1 MLGNQERNQTKWSKL
16 NAIGSGRSRNWT
28 VLKVNG
34 LEIVLSWKW
43 TGPNMN
49 DGSILSW
56 IMTIWR
62 PYLFNK
68 CTWLGCKEVTC
79 STKNLQWMFYM
90 TGDLTTIKQV
100 QFELSS
106 RNWKKE
112 KRHECFNQPQS
123 YYISHSINLH
133 SSLSNQR
140 MKNHLSQP
148 LSN

>member
-1 MLGNQERNQTKWSKL
+1 MVKIECYWKGTISKL
-16 NAIGSGRSRNWT
+16 NCIKSERSWNCAVLEADGPKYEWWLNTQLKAWRFDVHICSTSARDLVVKRSR
-28 VLKVNG
+28 VPRK
-34 LEIVLSWKW
+34 
-43 TGPNMN
+43 
-49 DGSILSW
+49 
-56 IMTIWR
+56 
-62 PYLFNK
+62 F
-68 CTWLGCKEVTC
+68 
-79 STKNLQWMFYM
+79 LQWMFYM

-133 SSLSNQR
+133 SSLSNHR

>member
-1 MLGNQERNQTKWSKL
+1 MTSKKWVQ
-16 NAIGSGRSRNWT
+16 NWM

-34 LEIVLSWKW
+34 LKIELHGKW
-43 TGPNMN
+43 TVFKGNGPK
-49 DGSILSW
+49 DGRWLHTQLKLW
-56 IMTIWR
+56 IFDIIICSTV
-62 PYLFNK
+62 Y
-68 CTWLGCKEVTC
+68 TWLGRKGVTC
-79 STKNLQWMFYM
+79 SRKNLQWMFYM

-133 SSLSNQR
+133 SSLSNHR